1 MRLSHRALLLGLLL
15 FVHGCVGQFFGGGM
29 PGGMPGGSGGSADR
43 EYYDVLGVEPG
54 CTEAELKKAFRKQA
68 LRSHP
73 DKGGDPEVFKKV
85 NEAWSVLSDPE
96 KRQAYD
102 AHGKAGVDGS
112 AGGGMPGGF
121 PGGFPGGGAFGGMGM
136 GGVGMEDILR
146 AFGMQMGGGMGM
158 GGMLQMTVTLEDLY
172 TGVTKRVELP
182 SRGNARGPQV
192 DVPIAA
198 GMSDGQALQ
207 LRTEAGVVRLVL
219 RQQRHR
225 RFVRQEDNLA
235 TDLEISLHEA
245 LTGFRRPLTHLD
257 GRRVWL
263 EDSEVSRPGQRKRLR
278 GFGMPRFRGR
288 GKGDLLVQLSVA
300 FPTTPLTGESARLLR
315 QLLPRNVASGSPRQ
329 GEHVHRLQ
337 ALTAEEE
344 EEADE
349 EASGRGGGR
358 GGGGFSGGFSGF
370 RM

>member
-1 MRLSHRALLLGLLL
+1 MRHRALLLLLLL
-15 FVHGCVGQFFGGGM
+15 FVHGCVGQYFGGGM
-29 PGGMPGGSGGSADR
+29 PGGAGGSADR

-73 DKGGDPEVFKKV
+73 DKGGDPEVFKAV

-112 AGGGMPGGF
+112 AGGMPGGF
-121 PGGFPGGGAFGGMGM
+121 PGGFPGGGGGDGFGGGGGGF

-235 TDLEISLHEA
+235 TELEISLHEA

-257 GRRVWL
+257 GKRVWL
-263 EDSEVSRPGQRKRLR
+263 QDSEVSRPGQRKRLR
-278 GFGMPRFRGR
+278 GLGMPRFRGR
-288 GKGDLLVQLSVA
+288 GKGDLLVQLSVS
-300 FPTTPLTGESARLLR
+300 FPTAPLTGESARLLR
-315 QLLPRNVASGSPRQ
+315 QLLPRNVAAGSPKQ
-329 GEHVHRLQ
+329 GELVHRLQ

-344 EEADE
+344 EEAEE
-349 EASGRGGGR
+349 EAAGGR
-358 GGGGFSGGFSGF
+358 GGGGRGRGGGGFAGF